1 MIKAANYVTKTK
13 VEQHK
18 LNQQW
23 FKKLMPII
31 ADLDDDEIQI
41 FIHLVKSKVRQE
53 LNNDKRRTNELVDK
67 DCFSSLSEDLAKLS
81 EEENFASKNRW
92 LLNKKKLDYADKK
105 KMPVDKSKVVDLL
118 RHKNVFKKKMIDEID
133 TYFEYQNN
141 PNFENGLL
149 TYVNEASWGDM
160 KELLLD
166 LGISRHNTEFAN
178 VSHFQKLNDDWLNPG
193 DK

>member
-1 MIKAANYVTKTK
+1 
-13 VEQHK
+13 
-18 LNQQW
+18 
-23 FKKLMPII
+23 MPLIVN
-31 ADLDDDEIQI
+31 LDDDEIQI
-41 FIHLVKSKVRQE
+41 FIHLVKSKARQE
-53 LNNDKRRTNELVDK
+53 LDNDKRRTHELVDK
-67 DCFSSLSEDLAKLS
+67 DCFSTFTEDLAKLS

-105 KMPVDKSKVVDLL
+105 KMPVDKGKVVDLL

-178 VSHFQKLNDDWLNPG
+178 VSHYQKLNDSWLTPG
-193 DK
+193 DKEVMHLSNSRFV